1 MGAGGFPID
10 LILFGMIAAFL
21 VLRLRSI
28 LGRRD
33 GFEPSQQAPARPAVR
48 PPGAVIEGR
57 AEPTAV
63 APGRPVPAADSALG
77 QTLATMGRV
86 DASFDPV
93 RFLAGAEA
101 AFRLIVTEFA
111 AGHRDALRPLLTPE
125 TFAIFDGAINSREQ
139 AGETQ
144 TSEIR
149 GVHEATIEAASLD
162 GTAAEIS
169 VRFVSDQITQTLDRN
184 GKYVAGADAVMELR
198 DVWSFVRDLAR
209 SDPAWR
215 LAQARSA

>member
-33 GFEPSQQAPARPAVR
+33 GYEPTQGPARPAGR
-48 PPGAVIEGR
+48 AAGPVIEGR
-57 AEPTAV
+57 AEPASV
-63 APGRPVPAADSALG
+63 PGRPVPDTASAIG
-77 QTLATMGRV
+77 QTLEGMRRV
-86 DASFDPV
+86 DSSFDAG

-111 AGHRDALRPLLTPE
+111 AGNRDALRPLLTAE
-125 TFAIFDGAINSREQ
+125 TFTIFESVIAAREL

-149 GVHEATIEAASLD
+149 AIHEATIEGASLA
-162 GTAAEIS
+162 GTMAEIA
-169 VRFVSDQITQTLDRN
+169 VRFVSDQISQTLDRD
-184 GKYVAGADAVMELR
+184 GKYVAGADAVTELR
-198 DVWSFVRDLAR
+198 DVWTFVRDLAR

>member
-1 MGAGGFPID
+1 MGSGGFPID

-33 GFEPSQQAPARPAVR
+33 GLEPSQQSPARPVAR
-48 PPGAVIEGR
+48 PPGTVIEGR
-57 AEPTAV
+57 AEPAAV
-63 APGRPVPAADSALG
+63 PSRPVPDAASPLG
-77 QTLATMGRV
+77 QTLASMRRV
-86 DASFDPV
+86 DASFDPSH
-93 RFLAGAEA
+93 FLTGAEA

-111 AGHRDALRPLLTPE
+111 AGHRDALLPLLTTE
-125 TFAIFDGAINSREQ
+125 TFAIFEGSINSREQ

-149 GVHEATIEAASLD
+149 AINDAVIEAASLD
-162 GTAAEIS
+162 GTTAEIG
-169 VRFVSDQITQTLDRN
+169 VRFVSDQISQTLDRQ
-184 GKYVAGADAVMELR
+184 GKYVAGADAVTELR
-198 DVWSFVRDLAR
+198 DTWTFVRDLAR

-215 LAQARSA
+215 LSSARSA

>member
-1 MGAGGFPID
+1 MGSGGFPID

-33 GFEPSQQAPARPAVR
+33 GFEPSQQGPARPVVR
-48 PPGAVIEGR
+48 PAGPIIEGR
-57 AEPTAV
+57 AEPAATSS
-63 APGRPVPAADSALG
+63 RTVPDANSALG
-77 QTLATMGRV
+77 QSLASMRRV
-86 DASFDPV
+86 DSSFDPAH
-93 RFLAGAEA
+93 FLDGAEA

-111 AGHRDALRPLLTPE
+111 AGHRDVLRPLLTSE

-149 GVHEATIEAASLD
+149 AINEATIEAASLT
-162 GTAAEIS
+162 GTMAEIT
-169 VRFVSDQITQTLDRN
+169 VRFVSDQISQTLDRH

-198 DVWSFVRDLAR
+198 DIWTFVRDLAR
-209 SDPAWR
+209 SDPAWK